1 MNYTNYMMLYATHV
15 IDGKRTI
22 ESVPVQIRQE
32 VQEIVDEALGKQNE
46 TN

>member
-1 MNYTNYMMLYATHV
+1 MKYTNYMMLYAAHV

-22 ESVPVQIRQE
+22 DSVPVQIRQE